1 IMVSVAGS
9 IVQSVANAHYH
20 AFVNAAPGSKKER
33 AAADEIYAAL
43 EEKVLSHCDRITA
56 FPVSRAVK
64 KGLKSL
70 SLPDQLRYLFDR
82 QLHAR
87 ERDAAGLI
95 RAVDRQVYRHMAAY
109 ATSPYYPQH
118 AGTLQ

>member
-1 IMVSVAGS
+1 MVSVAGS

-20 AFVNAAPGSKKER
+20 AFVNAAPGSRKEK

-43 EEKVLSHCDRITA
+43 EGKVLSHCDRITG

-64 KGLKSL
+64 QGLKSL
-70 SLPDQLRYLFDR
+70 SLPDQLGYLFDR

-87 ERDAAGLI
+87 KRDAEGFI
-95 RAVDRQVYRHMAAY
+95 RAVDRKIYRYMAAY
-109 ATSPYYPQH
+109 ATSPYYSQH